1 MATFV
6 IVRHAQASFGSENY
20 DALSALGV
28 RQAEATGAYFA
39 RHGMTFDRV
48 LAGPRMR
55 HAETARRLVG
65 AQPGITVDD
74 ALDESGAGGAMMQ
87 RILAHREGASKRK
100 VLERYLDV
108 IEVWGRGGHD
118 VPGSET
124 RTAFGHRVAQ
134 WFDQACMDIGQ
145 GERVLVVTSA
155 GVIALLVSDVL
166 RAPAAAW
173 GQMMNTMRNAS
184 ISELLVSGRRRSLA
198 SFNSTAHLEPA
209 LVSGI

>member
-20 DALSALGV
+20 DALSTLGV
-28 RQAEATGAYFA
+28 TQAEATGRYFA
-39 RHGMTFDRV
+39 DRGTAFDRV
-48 LAGPRMR
+48 LIGPRER
-55 HAETARRLVG
+55 HADTARRLVG
-65 AQPGITVDD
+65 PQREVTVVD
-74 ALDESGAGGAMMQ
+74 ALDECGAAPGLMQ
-87 RILAHREGASKRK
+87 RILAHREGASKRE
-100 VLERYLDV
+100 VLERYLHV
-108 IEVWGRGGHD
+108 LEVWGRGGHD
-118 VPGSET
+118 EPGFET
-124 RTAFGHRVAQ
+124 RAQFGHRVAR
-134 WFDQACMDIGQ
+134 WFEQACTDLGP

-155 GVIALLVSDVL
+155 GVIALLVCSIL
-166 RAPAAAW
+166 QAPAAAW